1 MSRRERSNRMTVSIT
16 DYERDILKDLLR
28 RYRAE
33 VDPRGTLDHV
43 ISRLIQQGPDGSA
56 GNGGR

>member
-1 MSRRERSNRMTVSIT
+1 MSRRERSHRMTVSLT

-33 VDPRGTLDHV
+33 VDPRGTLDDV

-56 GNGGR
+56 RN